1 MSDKPMGMNKLDTL
15 ANIEGFDDA
24 MDIQLTLNR
33 IDMLCRMLTVQRLQ
47 TDPWGWERIL
57 DRINKLNDTYRVM
70 TMFQEKRVRTNRDKP
85 LKP

>member
-70 TMFQEKRVRTNRDKP
+70 TMFQEKRVRINRDKP

>member
-1 MSDKPMGMNKLDTL
+1 MKQTATETHHNR
-15 ANIEGFDDA
+15 
-24 MDIQLTLNR
+24 QLTLNR

-57 DRINKLNDTYRVM
+57 DRINTLNDTYRVM

>member
-1 MSDKPMGMNKLDTL
+1 MKQTATETHHNR
-15 ANIEGFDDA
+15 
-24 MDIQLTLNR
+24 QLTLNR

>member
-1 MSDKPMGMNKLDTL
+1 MKQTATETRHNR
-15 ANIEGFDDA
+15 
-24 MDIQLTLNR
+24 QLTLDR

-70 TMFQEKRVRTNRDKP
+70 TMLVRTNRDNP

>member
-1 MSDKPMGMNKLDTL
+1 MKQTATETHHSLRNLRSL
-15 ANIEGFDDA
+15 RNR
-24 MDIQLTLNR
+24 QLTLNR

-57 DRINKLNDTYRVM
+57 DRINTLNDTYRVM

>member
-1 MSDKPMGMNKLDTL
+1 MKQTATETHHNR
-15 ANIEGFDDA
+15 
-24 MDIQLTLNR
+24 QLTLNR

-70 TMFQEKRVRTNRDKP
+70 TMLVRTNRDNP